1 MKSLVKLIISL
12 GIKLALAALVIAIV
26 MGFTSCSESDTPDHS
41 SISLAFNQ
49 NPDVTEEIIPNGSIE
64 QDNNSNLGKAPEPTS
79 ASSKANEQN
88 SGNTTNNSGSTD
100 ARNDTVAKPTEQT
113 GQDARNNVPD
123 DNNSGENSS
132 DSAQA
137 RTEPTATPTAVP
149 TSVPVTAA
157 TSTPAPTSTPKPT
170 STPTPQPTNTPVPTA
185 TPIPEPTEAPE
196 PTPRPAVAAR
206 VRVTLT
212 IYGSD
217 DPEGED
223 NDVSVTV
230 YRTYTVQPLSGCSYH
245 SYNVSYYEDA
255 QVDANEI
262 CNDFYATYPNG
273 VVHRYTRHGEE
284 IIGFVDD

>member
-1 MKSLVKLIISL
+1 MKSLVKLILSL
-12 GIKLALAALVIAIV
+12 GIKLAFVALFIAIAV
-26 MGFTSCSESDTPDHS
+26 GLSSCSGCTPSDTS
-41 SISLAFNQ
+41 FSLAINQ
-49 NPDVTEEIIPNGSIE
+49 NPDVTEESVKE
-64 QDNNSNLGKAPEPTS
+64 NNSDPTGTTV
-79 ASSKANEQN
+79 SSLKANE
-88 SGNTTNNSGSTD
+88 SSSDTTGNN
-100 ARNDTVAKPTEQT
+100 TVAKPTEQT
-113 GQDARNNVPD
+113 GQDSRNNVPD

-137 RTEPTATPTAVP
+137 RTQPTATPTAVP
-149 TSVPVTAA
+149 TSAPATAA